1 MLKILARRSMLVRLV
16 GCYSAA
22 ATSSSHDVDDDD
34 DDELRN
40 KEE

>member
-22 ATSSSHDVDDDD
+22 ATSSHDVDDDD